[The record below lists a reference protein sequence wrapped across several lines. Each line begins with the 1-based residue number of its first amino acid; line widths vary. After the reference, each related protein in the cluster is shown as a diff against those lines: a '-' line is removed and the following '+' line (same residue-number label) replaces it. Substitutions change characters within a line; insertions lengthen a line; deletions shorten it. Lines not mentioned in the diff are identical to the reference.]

1 MILGNPEYR
10 SGLVAP
16 LEPPPIGIARPIRV
30 LIAEDNPGDVF
41 LLQQALDGLS
51 PHPEVSVVNDGG
63 KALEW
68 IHCIERDLS
77 ALTPDVILLDLN
89 LPKYDGAEVLE
100 RIRASHRLRHAR
112 VVIVT
117 SSNSPR
123 DRERAAELGA
133 TAYFRKPSD
142 WDEFMKLGQVV
153 RDVL

>member
-1 MILGNPEYR
+1 MILGNPKYR
-10 SGLVAP
+10 NGPVAQ
-16 LEPPPIGIARPIRV
+16 LEPPAITVARPIRV

-51 PHPEVSVVNDGG
+51 PHPEIAVVNDGG

-68 IHCIERDLS
+68 IRRIDRDGS
-77 ALTPDVILLDLN
+77 APVPDVILLDRN

-123 DRERAAELGA
+123 DRERVAELGA

>member
-1 MILGNPEYR
+1 MT
-10 SGLVAP
+10 
-16 LEPPPIGIARPIRV
+16 RPIRV

-41 LLQQALDGLS
+41 LLQQVLDGLV
-51 PHPEVSVVNDGG
+51 PHPEVVVVNDGG

-68 IHCIERDLS
+68 ISRIERDPT
-77 ALTPDVILLDLN
+77 APTPDVILLDLN

-100 RIRASHRLRHAR
+100 RIRASRRLRAAR

-123 DRERAAELGA
+123 DRERVAELGA

-153 RDVL
+153 QGVL

>member
-1 MILGNPEYR
+1 M
-10 SGLVAP
+10 
-16 LEPPPIGIARPIRV
+16 

-41 LLQQALDGLS
+41 LLQQVLDGLV
-51 PHPEVSVVNDGG
+51 PHPEVVVVNDGG

-68 IHCIERDLS
+68 INRIERDP
-77 ALTPDVILLDLN
+77 ATPIPDVILLDLN

-100 RIRASHRLRHAR
+100 RIRASRRLRTAR

-123 DRERAAELGA
+123 DRERVAELGA

-153 RDVL
+153 QGVL

>member
-1 MILGNPEYR
+1 MEQL
-10 SGLVAP
+10 AP
-16 LEPPPIGIARPIRV
+16 SVIGMTRPIRV

-41 LLQQALDGLS
+41 LLQQVLDGLV
-51 PHPEVSVVNDGG
+51 PHPEVVVVSDGG

-68 IHCIERDLS
+68 ISRIERDP
-77 ALTPDVILLDLN
+77 AAPTPDVILLDLN

-100 RIRASHRLRHAR
+100 RIRASRRLGSAR

-123 DRERAAELGA
+123 DRERVAELGA

-142 WDEFMKLGQVV
+142 WDEFMKLGDVV

>member
-1 MILGNPEYR
+1 MEQLGP
-10 SGLVAP
+10 GV
-16 LEPPPIGIARPIRV
+16 IGMTRPIRV

-41 LLQQALDGLS
+41 LLQQVLDGMV
-51 PHPEVSVVNDGG
+51 PHPEVAVVNDGG

-68 IHCIERDLS
+68 INRVERDLS
-77 ALTPDVILLDLN
+77 LPTPDVILLDLN
-89 LPKYDGAEVLE
+89 LPKYDGAEILE
-100 RIRASHRLRHAR
+100 RIRSSWRLRGAR

-123 DRERAAELGA
+123 DRERVAELGA

-142 WDEFMKLGQVV
+142 WDEFMKLGDVV